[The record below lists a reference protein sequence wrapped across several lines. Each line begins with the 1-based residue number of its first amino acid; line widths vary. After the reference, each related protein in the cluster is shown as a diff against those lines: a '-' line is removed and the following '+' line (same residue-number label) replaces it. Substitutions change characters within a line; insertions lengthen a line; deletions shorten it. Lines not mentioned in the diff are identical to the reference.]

1 MYPIL
6 SVLLIII
13 GIIMLAFARKMARN
27 QMIVISIRLAGI
39 IAAVSG
45 LILLY
50 LLLTGKLVLP
60 LV

>member
-13 GIIMLAFARKMARN
+13 GSIVSAFARKMARN
-27 QMIVISIRLAGI
+27 QVIVICIRLAGF
-39 IAAVSG
+39 IAVISG
-45 LILLY
+45 LIFLY